1 MATASKEVAADG
13 GITLQKRVLSTPEV
27 LAQSV
32 ANMAPSAA
40 MALLPLFVFLDAG
53 NGAWL
58 SFGISMVI
66 LLIVAYC
73 AAQFATRI
81 NSAGSFYV
89 WVTRAI
95 GPGAGSAAGW
105 GLVLGYLFTGVAC
118 VLGFEIYGDNFL
130 VGWGVAPSDHV
141 VRGILYVVGGLAP
154 AIMAVSD
161 IKVSQR
167 LAFILESISVTIIL
181 ILCIAVYVHN
191 GGVIDTHQLTLKG
204 AGTGGIVVG
213 MVLAIF
219 AFVGFESAGSLGQ
232 EAKDPSK
239 SVPRAIMWS
248 CAIIGV
254 FYLIV
259 TYTQVYGF
267 GDTAFG
273 KASAPLPQLA
283 SVVGLG
289 WLGHFIAIGITC
301 SMFACALACLTAG
314 SRMLLSLGHDGLL
327 PKVFTHTSRRTHA
340 PDVAIW
346 AVAIPMTAV
355 PVAYILAGSTDETLS
370 SELGTLATY
379 GFMIAYALVGLAA
392 PIYLRKIGENKPL
405 AWVFGLLG
413 ALTMLF
419 VFYVNWIPTAI
430 PNDIFPALAWPYNAL
445 PYVFLGWTALGL
457 VWYVTVKI
465 RKPEV
470 IQAAGTWGDATDPNA
485 AAEEAA
491 ALGHASA

>member
-1 MATASKEVAADG
+1 MATASRELAADT

-73 AAQFATRI
+73 VAQFATRI

-89 WVTRAI
+89 WVTRAL
-95 GPGAGSAAGW
+95 GPAAGSAAGW
-105 GLVLGYLFTGVAC
+105 GLILGYLFTGIAC
-118 VLGFEIYGDNFL
+118 VIGFEIYGDNLL
-130 VGWGVAPSDHV
+130 VGFGLSPSDHV
-141 VRGILYVVGGLAP
+141 VRGALYVIGGLAP
-154 AIMAVSD
+154 AVMAVSD
-161 IKVSQR
+161 IKISQR
-167 LAFILESISVTIIL
+167 VAFLLESISVTIIL
-181 ILCIAVYVHN
+181 ILCIAVYAHN
-191 GGVIDTHQLTLKG
+191 GGVIDTHQLSLKG
-204 AGTGGIVVG
+204 AKPGGIVVG

-219 AFVGFESAGSLGQ
+219 AFVGFESAGALGQ
-232 EAKDPSK
+232 EAKDPAK
-239 SVPRAIMWS
+239 SVPRAILWS
-248 CAIIGV
+248 LGIIGV

-259 TYTQVYGF
+259 TYAQVYGF

-289 WLGHFIAIGITC
+289 WLGHFLAIGITC

-314 SRMLLSLGHDGLL
+314 SRMLLSLGHDGLM
-327 PKVFTHTSRRTHA
+327 PRVFTHTSKHTHA

-346 AVAIPMTAV
+346 AVAIPMTAI
-355 PVAYILAGSTDETLS
+355 PVAYIADGSVDSNLTAVE
-370 SELGTLATY
+370 GTLATY
-379 GFMIAYALVGLAA
+379 GFMLAYGLVALAA
-392 PIYLRKIGENKPL
+392 PLYLAKLNEGKAL
-405 AWVFGLLG
+405 AWIFGLFG
-413 ALTMLF
+413 AVAMLF

-430 PNDIFPALAWPYNAL
+430 PNDIFPALSGSYKAL
-445 PYVFLGWTALGL
+445 PYVFLAWTAIGL
-457 VWYVTVKI
+457 IWYFIIKV
-465 RKPEV
+465 RRPEV
-470 IQAAGTWGDATDPNA
+470 IHAAGTWGDATDPAA
-485 AAEEAA
+485 AAEERAHLA
-491 ALGHASA
+491 

>member
-1 MATASKEVAADG
+1 MATAQTELAVES

-89 WVTRAI
+89 WVTRAL

-118 VLGFEIYGDNFL
+118 VVGFAIYGDNLLAGFGI
-130 VGWGVAPSDHV
+130 VSPSNNV
-141 VRGILYVVGGLAP
+141 VRAILYIVGGLAP
-154 AIMAVSD
+154 AFMAVSD
-161 IKVSQR
+161 IKISQR
-167 LAFILESISVTIIL
+167 LAFILEGVSVTIIL
-181 ILCIAVYVHN
+181 ALCIAVYVHN
-191 GGVIDTHQLTLKG
+191 GGVIDTNQLSLKG
-204 AGTGGIVVG
+204 AGSGGIVVG

-239 SVPRAIMWS
+239 SVPRAILWS
-248 CAIIGV
+248 AGIIGV

-259 TYTQVYGF
+259 TYAQVYGF
-267 GDTAFG
+267 GDAAFA
-273 KASAPLPQLA
+273 KTTAPLPQLA

-289 WLGHFIAIGITC
+289 WLGHLIAIGITC
-301 SMFACALACLTAG
+301 SMFACTLACLTAG
-314 SRMLLSLGHDGLL
+314 SRMVLSLGHDGLL
-327 PKVFTHTSRRTHA
+327 PKIFTHTSRHTHA
-340 PDVAIW
+340 PDVSIW
-346 AVAIPMTAV
+346 AVAVPMTLL
-355 PVAYILAGSTDETLS
+355 PFAYMLAGSVDGNLNAEY
-370 SELGTLATY
+370 GTLATY
-379 GFMIAYALVGLAA
+379 GFMLAYALVALAA
-392 PIYLRKIGENKPL
+392 PIYLHKIGETKPL
-405 AWVFGLLG
+405 AWVLGILG
-413 ALTMLF
+413 AVTMVF
-419 VFYVNWIPTAI
+419 VFYVNWIPKLDPEQHLPAPCRHLRRTAA
-430 PNDIFPALAWPYNAL
+430 DL
-445 PYVFLGWTALGL
+445 PRLDRDRPDL
-457 VWYVTVKI
+457 VRSSSRF
-465 RKPEV
+465 RKPMSS
-470 IQAAGTWGDATDPNA
+470 APPAPGATPSDPAA

-491 ALGHASA
+491 HRV

>member
-1 MATASKEVAADG
+1 MATAQTDLAVDS
-13 GITLQKRVLSTPEV
+13 GITLQKRVLSFPEV

-58 SFGISMVI
+58 SFGISIVV

-105 GLVLGYLFTGVAC
+105 GLVLGYLFTGIAC
-118 VLGFEIYGDNFL
+118 VLGFEIYGDNLL
-130 VGWGVAPSDHV
+130 VGFGLSPGNHV

-161 IKVSQR
+161 IKISQR
-167 LAFILESISVTIIL
+167 VAFILESVSVTIIL
-181 ILCIAVYVHN
+181 ILCVAVYVHN
-191 GGVIDTHQLTLKG
+191 GGVIDTHQLSLSG
-204 AGTGGIVVG
+204 AKPGGIVVG

-219 AFVGFESAGSLGQ
+219 AFVGFESAGALGQ
-232 EAKDPSK
+232 EAKNPAR
-239 SVPRAIMWS
+239 SVPRAIIWS
-248 CAIIGV
+248 CGIIGV

-259 TYTQVYGF
+259 VYAQIAGF
-267 GDTAFG
+267 GDAGFG

-289 WLGHFIAIGITC
+289 ELGHFIAIGITC

-327 PKVFTHTSRRTHA
+327 PRVFTHTSRHTHA

-346 AVAIPMTAV
+346 AVAIPMTV
-355 PVAYILAGSTDETLS
+355 IPVAYIAAGSSDAGLS
-370 SELGTLATY
+370 SEEGTLATY
-379 GFMIAYALVGLAA
+379 GFMLAYGLVALAA
-392 PIYLRKIGENKPL
+392 PIYLRKLNETKIL
-405 AWVFGLLG
+405 AWVLGVLG
-413 ALTMLF
+413 AVTMLF

-430 PNDIFPALAWPYNAL
+430 PNDIFPPLVGAFKAL
-445 PYVFLGWTALGL
+445 PYVFLVWTAVGL
-457 VWYVTVKI
+457 TWYFVIKST
-465 RKPEV
+465 KPDV
-470 IQAAGTWGDATDPNA
+470 VRAAGTWGDASDPAA

-491 ALGHASA
+491 HRV